1 MLPLLIIPVA
11 SCGCCLVLTPL
22 VRGFALKWGLVD
34 CPDGRRKLHGG
45 PIPLA
50 GGLAILLSMLA
61 TLALLVLTPNP
72 LRTHFLGQAPSLLGL
87 LAAALLICA
96 LGVTDDLGRLRGRH
110 KLLGQILAAGVLVS
124 FGVQVRAVAF
134 FGWEVQL
141 GLLSVPFT
149 LFLLVGAMNSL
160 NLLDG
165 MDGLLG
171 SIGLVISLTTAAMA
185 MLSNQGMAA
194 CVALALAGAL
204 LGFLRHNLPPA
215 SIFLGDSGSMLI
227 GLVVGVL
234 AIQASLKAPA
244 TVILAAPTALLAIP
258 IFDTTA
264 AIVRRKLTGRSIY
277 MTDRGHLHHCLL
289 RRGFSRGRVLL
300 LLACCCL
307 VTGSGALASLAFH
320 NELFALLSALAVV
333 SMLVVTGLFGRAE
346 LSLLGQWLQSTGGS
360 FLRGP
365 ADPRGRETEVRLQG
379 CLDWNELWRG
389 VSSGGRRL
397 NLKAICLDVNAP
409 ALFEGYHARWD
420 RPDPSGPEEAPVWRA
435 EIPLVIPSGAIGR
448 LEVVGYQDEEPVW
461 EKIAILAELA
471 HRFETRA
478 ALLAPVLGDRISG
491 GGPAASLSGAA
502 DGNGRDRVP
511 TGNGPA
517 PRRSIR

>member
-1 MLPLLIIPVA
+1 M
-11 SCGCCLVLTPL
+11 
-22 VRGFALKWGLVD
+22 
-34 CPDGRRKLHGG
+34 HGG

-50 GGLAILLSMLA
+50 GGPAILLSVLA
-61 TLALLVLTPNP
+61 TLALLVL
-72 LRTHFLGQAPSLLGL
+72 APGLWPDHLLQQGPGLLGL
-87 LAAALLICA
+87 LLAGLLICA
-96 LGVTDDLGRLRGRH
+96 LGVMDDCGRLRGRH
-110 KLLGQILAAGVLVS
+110 KLLGQIAAAGVTVC
-124 FGVQVRAVAF
+124 FGVQVRAVTV
-134 FGWEVQL
+134 FGSEVQL

-149 LFLLVGAMNSL
+149 LFLLVGAINSL

-171 SIGLVISLTTAAMA
+171 SVGLVISLTTAAMA
-185 MLSNQGMAA
+185 LLTGQALAA

-227 GLVVGVL
+227 GLIVGVL
-234 AIQASLKAPA
+234 AIQTSLKGPA
-244 TVILAAPTALLAIP
+244 TIILAAPTALLAVP
-258 IFDTTA
+258 ILDTTA

-289 RRGFSRGRVLL
+289 RRGFTRGRVLL
-300 LLACCCL
+300 LVVCCCL
-307 VTGSGALASLAFH
+307 VTGAGALASVALQ
-320 NELFALLSALAVV
+320 NELLALLSALAVV
-333 SMLVVTGLFGRAE
+333 GMLVLTGLFGRAE
-346 LSLLGQWLQSTGGS
+346 LALVRHCVQSLGGS

-365 ADPRGRETEVRLQG
+365 AGAQGRETEVRLQG

-397 NLKAICLDVNAP
+397 NLKTICLDVNVP

-448 LEVVGYQDEEPVW
+448 IEAVGYQDDEPVW
-461 EKIAILAELA
+461 EKIATLAELA
-471 HRFETRA
+471 RRFETRVTH
-478 ALLAPVLGDRISG
+478 LAPALGDRVPG
-491 GGPAASLSGAA
+491 DGPAGA
-502 DGNGRDRVP
+502 NGHARGLA
-511 TGNGPA
+511 GNGPV
-517 PRRSIR
+517 PRPASGSLNPS